1 MDHNVKSL
9 LYVVE
14 AGTVQLKQLVARLDH
29 EPDSKLEPILRSIAK
44 EADTLSAGLT
54 RLSAHAETLPESVA
68 EEQDQPA
75 YDPEL
80 FEAINL
86 AAFAC
91 QRGFCDQCGGV
102 KPAH

>member
-9 LYVVE
+9 LFVVE
-14 AGTVQLKQLVARLDH
+14 SGTTQLKQLVARLDH

-54 RLSAHAETLPESVA
+54 RLSAHAETLPEPVA
-68 EEQDQPA
+68 EEHEQPT

-86 AAFAC
+86 ASFARE
-91 QRGFCDQCGGV
+91 RGFCSVCGGV
-102 KPAH
+102 RPAH